1 MSNDALSVIF
11 WGLAL
16 VVVGVVACCF
26 DYKNIKV
33 NIYAFAFLFIVVGL
47 NMVVWPL
54 VSYLLQIII
63 DWSVQIIGYLASL

>member
-1 MSNDALSVIF
+1 MSSDALSVIL

-33 NIYAFAFLFIVVGL
+33 NIYAIAFLLIVVGV
-47 NMVVWPL
+47 NMAFWPL
-54 VSYLLQIII
+54 VAYLLHIII
-63 DWSVQIIGYLASL
+63 EWFIQFIGYLASL